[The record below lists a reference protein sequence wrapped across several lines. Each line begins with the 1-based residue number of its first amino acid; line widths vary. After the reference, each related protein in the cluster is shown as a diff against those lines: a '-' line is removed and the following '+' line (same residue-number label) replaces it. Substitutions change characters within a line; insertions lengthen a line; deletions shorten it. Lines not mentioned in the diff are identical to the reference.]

1 MLLYSICYYYGKNKQ
16 SNIINH
22 LNAFLKIDCDEK
34 EKEFILV
41 NMVDSR
47 DPQYINE
54 AEHELSEFIMKF
66 NPNISFKIISEFNW
80 GGTIVALWLTYNYG
94 KKYDDSCYIAQFEED
109 FYAINDKW
117 YDDSIE
123 LLNDNDKKYIY
134 IGEHIPP
141 GDSNIFTNNI
151 KLYEK
156 NDFMSI
162 INKYYNNK
170 GNNLLEQTSNMC
182 CWTDGGYY
190 FSTIDKLKII
200 ENKIGVFHKGDMNV
214 KYDHFID
221 GIALGEVGFPTLL
234 FHNNFIFIGLY
245 RHHYFIHNV

>member
-22 LNAFLKIDCDEK
+22 LTAFLKIDCDEK
-34 EKEFILV
+34 DKEFVLI

-54 AEHELSEFIMKF
+54 AERELSEFIMNF
-66 NPNISFKIISEFNW
+66 NSTISFKIISEFNW

-94 KKYDDSCYIAQFEED
+94 KKYGDSCYIAQFEED

-123 LLNDNDKKYIY
+123 LLNDNHNAIY
-134 IGEHIPP
+134 IGEHV
-141 GDSNIFTNNI
+141 SNEYSNKITENI
-151 KLYEK
+151 KKTEK
-156 NDFMSI
+156 EDFMYI
-162 INKYYNNK
+162 INKYNQSTYEN
-170 GNNLLEQTSNMC
+170 TC
-182 CWTDGGYY
+182 CWTDGGFY
-190 FSTIDKLKII
+190 FSTIIKLKQI
-200 ENKIGVFHKGDMNV
+200 EDKIGIFHKGDMNV

-221 GIALGEVGFPTLL
+221 GIALGEVGFPTIL

-245 RHHYFIHNV
+245 RHNYFIHNE